1 MINLTVTT
9 FNELPVTG
17 LSACF
22 DELGGTI
29 GRSKT
34 NQLILPDPDRVVSRV
49 HAKVVFRGRNYALIA
64 CGGNPLKHNGK
75 LVSVGSEVP
84 LAVGDRIQIEGY
96 SLSVTPVESPQESDP
111 FSALFGKEEELRD
124 SLPMPAMAP
133 RTQPPQSPAPAPRPS
148 GITPARAQGG
158 IPEDWDPF
166 ERSHHGRNP
175 APLGSGQ
182 SAPSAP
188 LISDLPAPARAD
200 SLDALFGLEQHSG
213 DPLAGA
219 FGGPLAQ
226 PNTANH
232 SDPLQSLSA
241 PANPVAKPVSDHVPE
256 MNAPWVNRRPDI
268 STDTIALPRGAV
280 LSWNEGGHEA
290 VIAGKPQSPRSPQ
303 PPGRPAVSPP
313 MPPPVS
319 RAAAIPVAAPSKPEP
334 RAFAP
339 AAFPQNSAS
348 GSHDELLA
356 GLLDGLGVAGLDV
369 QRLTPD
375 MMREM
380 GQLLREATQGTVE
393 LLAIRAALK
402 REIRADVTIINAVE
416 NNPLKFSPHVEGAL
430 HHMMGPKVP
439 GFMSPPDAMRDAF
452 RDLRAHE
459 LGVMAGMK
467 AALAGVL
474 LRFDPKML
482 EGKLNRSSS
491 LADFIPSPR
500 KAKLWNLFEALYQ
513 QLAAEAEDD
522 FDTLFGQA
530 FLKAYE
536 GYIGELDTPPT
547 RE

>member
-1 MINLTVTT
+1 MIT
-9 FNELPVTG
+9 FNELPVAG

-49 HAKVVFRGRNYALIA
+49 HAKVAFRGRNYALIA
-64 CGGNPLKHNGK
+64 CGGNPLKLNGK
-75 LVSVGSEVP
+75 LVNVGSEVP

-96 SLSVTPVESPQESDP
+96 CLEVTPTESPQESDP
-111 FSALFGKEEELRD
+111 FSALFGKEEEVRD
-124 SLPMPAMAP
+124 DLPAPASAP
-133 RTQPPQSPAPAPRPS
+133 RVQPPQSPAPAPRA
-148 GITPARAQGG
+148 GISPARAQGG

-166 ERSHHGRNP
+166 ERSHAGRSAIP
-175 APLGSGQ
+175 RGAGQAAPG
-182 SAPSAP
+182 AP
-188 LISDLPAPARAD
+188 LISDMPAPARED
-200 SLDALFGLEQHSG
+200 SIDALFGLEQQSG

-219 FGGPLAQ
+219 FGGPVAQ

-232 SDPLQSLSA
+232 SDPVRSLSA
-241 PANPVAKPVSDHVPE
+241 PAGPVARPVSDHVPD
-256 MNAPWVNRRPDI
+256 MNAPWVNRRPDVA
-268 STDTIALPRGAV
+268 SDTIALPRGAV
-280 LSWNEGGHEA
+280 LSWNSGLHEA
-290 VIAGKPQSPRSPQ
+290 VIAGKAQAPDSA
-303 PPGRPAVSPP
+303 GRPSAA
-313 MPPPVS
+313 PPVA
-319 RAAAIPVAAPSKPEP
+319 RPAAIPPAAPARAEARNISPADRPPES
-334 RAFAP
+334 
-339 AAFPQNSAS
+339 AA
-348 GSHDELLA
+348 GSNDELLVA
-356 GLLDGLGVAGLDV
+356 LIDGLGVPGLDI
-369 QRLTPD
+369 QRLTPA
-375 MMREM
+375 MMREV
-380 GQLLREATQGTVE
+380 GHLLREATQGTVE
-393 LLAIRAALK
+393 LLSIRAALK

-416 NNPLKFSPHVEGAL
+416 NNPLKFSPNVEGAL
-430 HHMMGPKVP
+430 HHMLGPKVP

-491 LADFIPSPR
+491 LADLIPSPR

-536 GYIGELDTPPT
+536 GYIGQLDTPPT